1 MTGQITALAGD
12 YIELCR
18 GLGYRSPSQERAAG
32 LRRAPRCGR
41 ASALI
46 RKGVPGH

>member
-18 GLGYRSPSQERAAG
+18 GLGYRSPSQKRALRVFARHRAADE
-32 LRRAPRCGR
+32 LP
-41 ASALI
+41 
-46 RKGVPGH
+46 H